1 MPPIHPARTL
11 GRAIRLKCPR
21 CGGGPLFKH
30 WLKMRD
36 KCPVCGLRLER
47 GESGYQV
54 GSYMFNIVL
63 SEMLFAAIFVV
74 AVVWTWPS
82 PPWDFLQFGGAGLML
97 VAPFALFPFCRT
109 LFLACDLIIR
119 PNVDTPDR
127 PWHDSGKGN
136 EGSGTT

>member
-36 KCPVCGLRLER
+36 HCPVCGLRLER

-82 PPWDFLQFGGAGLML
+82 PPWDFLEYGGAGLML
-97 VAPFALFPFCRT
+97 VA
-109 LFLACDLIIR
+109 
-119 PNVDTPDR
+119 
-127 PWHDSGKGN
+127 
-136 EGSGTT
+136 